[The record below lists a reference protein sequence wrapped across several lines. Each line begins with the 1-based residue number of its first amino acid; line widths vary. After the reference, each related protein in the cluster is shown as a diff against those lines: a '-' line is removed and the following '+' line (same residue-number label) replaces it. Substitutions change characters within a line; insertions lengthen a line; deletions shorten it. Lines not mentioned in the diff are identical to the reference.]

1 MQAGGS
7 LEVLALAV
15 KTAPPVSHPA
25 PLHAHLALLRP
36 SLERHTG
43 KSCAGRRWLGMLRL
57 ELAVCKPAS
66 PGLCPHAPSSQPLST
81 VAAPASRSCFPIHP
95 FPDLPSKYCGPGGPA
110 SLRLHTL
117 SPNPVV
123 PAAWL
128 SGKLSRSAW
137 STDPAAVKWE
147 EALGGGAAREREKQ
161 RNPVSFPDVHNY
173 RTAPWLP
180 PYRLGQSGQ
189 ETLPA
194 PSGSGRVGGH
204 YPAYSPAPHCSH
216 GSALGH
222 SEESGQSPCL
232 GFKPRAISCQ
242 VSHPSPSWVIF
253 PERDRADP
261 GGGRT
266 VRQPGAKG
274 SVSHE
279 GRSRDGLYPCSSSW
293 ELRRRTGPRAGAPR
307 HPNGC
312 SRTLIRANK
321 AWNLW
326 WQRPQEP
333 GSHQETG
340 RAGAQGHY
348 KFLALHGAQ
357 PRPHTDNK
365 RFSPLPHRLRGTP
378 SPTWLWT
385 KTALFYPTPSSPR
398 GQNPFLRLR
407 HRARELPRIPPSR
420 ARSAPCLAR
429 VRMSLGSRTH
439 THPREEQPYAPS
451 RPGAAPGVCATRVGK
466 LSTCSRAYSGARGLE
481 ERQAGLTVPPQDRA
495 TLEKQRHKTK

>member
-1 MQAGGS
+1 M
-7 LEVLALAV
+7 
-15 KTAPPVSHPA
+15 
-25 PLHAHLALLRP
+25 
-36 SLERHTG
+36 
-43 KSCAGRRWLGMLRL
+43 
-57 ELAVCKPAS
+57 
-66 PGLCPHAPSSQPLST
+66 
-81 VAAPASRSCFPIHP
+81 
-95 FPDLPSKYCGPGGPA
+95 
-110 SLRLHTL
+110 
-117 SPNPVV
+117 
-123 PAAWL
+123 
-128 SGKLSRSAW
+128 
-137 STDPAAVKWE
+137 
-147 EALGGGAAREREKQ
+147 
-161 RNPVSFPDVHNY
+161 
-173 RTAPWLP
+173 
-180 PYRLGQSGQ
+180 
-189 ETLPA
+189 
-194 PSGSGRVGGH
+194 
-204 YPAYSPAPHCSH
+204 
-216 GSALGH
+216 
-222 SEESGQSPCL
+222 
-232 GFKPRAISCQ
+232 
-242 VSHPSPSWVIF
+242 
-253 PERDRADP
+253 
-261 GGGRT
+261 
-266 VRQPGAKG
+266 RQPGAKG

-495 TLEKQRHKTK
+495 TLEKQRQNKTQAPQSRQHALATAPEPSGWSSAAREVGSAGAPGPYLFGASTDRRPGLGADWYSVYPI